1 MKKSII
7 LFALLI
13 WGLSACEDLL
23 DTQPYH
29 SIPSNEAITDA
40 KDVARAING
49 CYSAMQSVGYYA
61 RHYIIFGDLA
71 ADNLRWTGTH
81 DGYDQVNNNNILADN
96 VYVESIWSSIY
107 IALNRVNNTLAA
119 IPGIDPELM
128 DDTSKNRAMAELR
141 FLRALHHYNLMRL
154 FGPIPIRTMPA
165 TAADADLN
173 IPRESLETVLDQVYD
188 DLDYAM
194 EHMTEQIIQGRA
206 SKAAAQALK
215 ARVSLHDYFIGG
227 NSSRLDEAISHAS
240 AVINDYGLGL
250 DPDFANLFSD
260 GGSNESVF
268 ELAFNEQEDNRLSFY
283 FFPTALSGRYEVAP
297 PQEFIDS
304 FSEDDL
310 RKDVSIGFEGDDP
323 FGNKYTDIQTGTDN
337 VYIFRL
343 AEMHL
348 IRAEA
353 MILKEDADLDQI
365 REDINAIRERAGLL
379 PVTTSNYPAL
389 LQEVEVQRQK
399 EFAFEGHRWFDL
411 VRTSRAIEV
420 LENVTSE
427 NQLLFPIPLSEILA
441 NDHEGM
447 YQNEG
452 Y

>member
-13 WGLSACEDLL
+13 WGLTGCEDLL
-23 DTQPYH
+23 DTDPYH
-29 SIPSNEAITDA
+29 SIPSDEAINTA
-40 KDVARAING
+40 QDVERAING
-49 CYSAMQSVGYYA
+49 CYSAMQSNGYYA
-61 RHYIIFGDLA
+61 RHYLIFGDLA

-81 DGYDQVNNNNILADN
+81 DGYDQVNSNNILADN

-119 IPGIDPELM
+119 IPDVDPDLM
-128 DDTSKNRAMAELR
+128 NDASKNRAMAELR

-154 FGPIPIRTMPA
+154 FGPIPVRTEPA
-165 TAADADLN
+165 TAGDADLN
-173 IPRESLETVLDQVYD
+173 IPRQSMETVLELIYD
-188 DLDYAM
+188 DLEFAM
-194 EHMTEQIIQGRA
+194 EHITEQISMGRA
-206 SKAAAQALK
+206 SKPAAQALM
-215 ARVSLHDYFIGG
+215 ARVKLHDYFIRD
-227 NSSRLDEAISHAS
+227 NEAHLDDAIAFATH
-240 AVINDYGLGL
+240 VIEDYGLNL
-250 DPDFANLFSD
+250 EPDYANLFIN
-260 GGSNESVF
+260 GGSMESVF
-268 ELAFNEQEDNRLSFY
+268 ELAFNEQEDNRLGFY

-310 RKDVSIGFEGDDP
+310 RMETSISFEGADP
-323 FGNKYTDIQTGTDN
+323 YGNKYTDIQTGTDN

-353 MILKEDADLDQI
+353 MILKEDANLDLI

-389 LQEVEVQRQK
+389 LQEVEIQRQK

-411 VRTSRAIEV
+411 VRTNRAMEV

-427 NQLLFPIPLSEILA
+427 HQLLFPIPLSEILA
-441 NDHEGM
+441 NDHDGM